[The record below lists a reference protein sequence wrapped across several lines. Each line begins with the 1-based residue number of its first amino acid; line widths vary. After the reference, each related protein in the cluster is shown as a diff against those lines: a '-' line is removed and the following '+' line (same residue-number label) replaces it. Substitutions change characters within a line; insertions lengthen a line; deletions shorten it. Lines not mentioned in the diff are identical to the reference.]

1 MKRKDFYK
9 TILLKCELD
18 EDIEET
24 VELESLE
31 DWDSLAL
38 ITMISVFKKEF
49 GFTPN
54 LEILKSCKTFSDV
67 LNLAEDKYE

>member
-1 MKRKDFYK
+1 MKREDFFK
-9 TILLKCELD
+9 TILLRCDLD
-18 EDIEET
+18 NDIEEGE
-24 VELESLE
+24 ELESLE

-54 LEILKSCKTFSDV
+54 LEILKTCKTFSDV
-67 LNLAEDKYE
+67 LNIAEGKYE